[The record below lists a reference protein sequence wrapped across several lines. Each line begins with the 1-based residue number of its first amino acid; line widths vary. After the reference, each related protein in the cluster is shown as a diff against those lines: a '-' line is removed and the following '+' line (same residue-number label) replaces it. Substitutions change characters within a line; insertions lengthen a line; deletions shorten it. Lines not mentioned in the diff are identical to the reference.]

1 MTIWMILSLTV
12 IWLLLSIEPKD
23 TVDDTPMEPRERPR

>member
-1 MTIWMILSLTV
+1 MTIWMILAFTV

-23 TVDDTPMEPRERPR
+23 TGDDIPMEPRERPR